1 MYVPYMF
8 SSVIRRIKE
17 LAMWFNRPLALG
29 LVVGLLSASPALAE
43 TADVKAQDIT
53 AKDSGTA
60 VIRGSNGFVLFEHGA
75 WPAASSGLAAQSREL
90 PKSAQ
95 RSPIRKTGRT
105 LVNQNVWRRTIYLPQ
120 VLAAEA
126 RFSLPPG
133 LLDALV
139 WTESRYNP
147 LAISSAGAAGL
158 GQLMPHT
165 AKTLGV
171 ANRLEPS
178 TSILGAA
185 LYLRQML
192 DRFGMVHLA
201 VAAYNAGPRAVERA
215 GGIPR
220 NGETPGY
227 VREVLRNW
235 RF

>member
-1 MYVPYMF
+1 
-8 SSVIRRIKE
+8 
-17 LAMWFNRPLALG
+17 MWFNRLLALG
-29 LVVGLLSASPALAE
+29 FVVGLLIASPALAE
-43 TADVKAQDIT
+43 MATAEAQDI
-53 AKDSGTA
+53 AASDDGTA
-60 VIRGSNGFVLFEHGA
+60 VIRGSNGFVVFEHGA
-75 WPAASSGLAAQSREL
+75 WPAASSGLADQSREL

-95 RSPIRKTGRT
+95 RSPNRKTGRT

-120 VLAAEA
+120 ILAAEA

-165 AKTLGV
+165 AQALGV
-171 ANRLEPS
+171 ANRFDPG
-178 TSILGAA
+178 TNILGAA
-185 LYLRQML
+185 RYLRQML

-201 VAAYNAGPRAVERA
+201 VAAYNAGPRAIDRA

-227 VREVLRNW
+227 VHEVLRNW
-235 RF
+235 R